1 MEHSQDLWI
10 FILSDGSGYTGKR
23 VLEAAL
29 IQFDRIAMLVRVPH
43 VATVAEVH
51 EVVAEAARRRAMIV
65 YTLVALDLRQALH
78 MAATEH
84 GVIVVDLLGGLLGRL
99 QDFFHRTPGGRP
111 GLFQQGNEASLE
123 RLNAM
128 EFTVQ
133 HDDGQSIEDLSRADV
148 VLVGASR
155 TSKTPVSFYLA
166 YRGWKVANFGCVL
179 GAELPEALC
188 ALDPHMVVGLT
199 IDPERLAVIRRAHL
213 KHIGAAEG
221 SLYADPAHIRR
232 ELDYSLSL
240 CRSHGWPVID
250 VTGKAV
256 EETANDIISLV
267 MPHCSDVEER
277 L

>member
-1 MEHSQDLWI
+1 
-10 FILSDGSGYTGKR
+10 

-29 IQFDRIAMLVRVPH
+29 LQFDQIAMLVRVPH
-43 VATVAEVH
+43 VASVAEVH

-78 MAATEH
+78 MAATEQ
-84 GVIVVDLLGGLLGRL
+84 GVIVVDLLGGLLGKL
-99 QDFFHRTPGGRP
+99 QDFLHRTPGGRP
-111 GLFQQGNEASLE
+111 GLLQQGNEGALE
-123 RLNAM
+123 RLDAM

-133 HDDGQSIEDLSRADV
+133 HDDGQLVEDLSRADV

-166 YRGWKVANFGCVL
+166 YRGWKVANIGCVL
-179 GAELPEALC
+179 GAEPPEALC

-213 KHIGAAEG
+213 KYTGAGEG
-221 SLYADPAHIRR
+221 SFYTDPAHIRA
-232 ELDYSLSL
+232 ELHYCLSL
-240 CRSHGWPVID
+240 CRTHRWPVID

-256 EETANDIISLV
+256 EETAHDIIGLV
-267 MPHCSDVEER
+267 MPHSADIEHK

>member
-29 IQFDRIAMLVRVPH
+29 LQFDQIAMLVRVPH

-65 YTLVALDLRQALH
+65 YTLVALDLRQSLH
-78 MAATEH
+78 IAATEH
-84 GVIVVDLLGGLLGRL
+84 GVIVVDLLGGLLGKL
-99 QDFFHRTPGGRP
+99 QDFFHRMPGGRP
-111 GLFQQGNEASLE
+111 GLFQEANEAALE
-123 RLNAM
+123 RLDAM

-133 HDDGQSIEDLSRADV
+133 HDDGQFVEDLSRADV
-148 VLVGASR
+148 VLFGASR

-166 YRGWKVANFGCVL
+166 YRGWKVANIGSAL
-179 GAELPEALC
+179 GAEPPEALC
-188 ALDPHMVVGLT
+188 ALDPHLVVGLT
-199 IDPERLAVIRRAHL
+199 IAPERLMVIRRAHL
-213 KHIGAAEG
+213 KRMGAGEG
-221 SLYADPAHIRR
+221 SLYADPAHIRE
-232 ELDYSLSL
+232 ELHHCQSL
-240 CRSHGWPVID
+240 CRAHGWPVID

-267 MPHCSDVEER
+267 MPHASDIEQKF
-277 L
+277 

>member
-29 IQFDRIAMLVRVPH
+29 LQFDRIAMLVRVPH
-43 VATVAEVH
+43 VASVAEVY

-84 GVIVVDLLGGLLGRL
+84 GVIVVDLLGGVLSKL
-99 QDFFHRTPGGRP
+99 QDFFHRMPGGRL
-111 GLFQQGNEASLE
+111 GLFQQGNEDTLE
-123 RLNAM
+123 RLDAM

-133 HDDGQSIEDLSRADV
+133 HDDGQIVEDLSRADV

-166 YRGWKVANFGCVL
+166 YRGWKVANIGCAL

-188 ALDPHMVVGLT
+188 ALDPHVVVGLT

-213 KHIGAAEG
+213 KHIGAREG
-221 SLYADPAHIRR
+221 SLYADPVHIRE
-232 ELDYSLSL
+232 ELDYCLNL
-240 CRSHGWPVID
+240 CRAHGWPVID

-267 MPHCSDVEER
+267 APHASAIDPK